1 MVETLRIIPRSLV
14 SLIVLFLITKAIG
27 KKQVS
32 ELSLFDYVIGI
43 SIGNFAAEMIMD
55 FNSNYYNG
63 IVAMT
68 TFGLIAWLVSYFTM
82 KSMVL
87 RRIIVGT
94 PTVLIQNGKII
105 EKNLRKMMI
114 DINDLLEQC
123 RSNGTFD
130 VNEIEYAIMEA
141 NGKISI
147 LPKKEYAPLI
157 VKDMNLKLGKNELVS
172 NVIIDGKI
180 MKSNLEN
187 SGKEKDWLLKELKI
201 KGKKLEDILLA
212 TLDNNY
218 KLVIYERNN
227 NMKVKNVLE

>member
-1 MVETLRIIPRSLV
+1 MTETIRVIPRSLV

-43 SIGNFAAEMIMD
+43 SIGNFAAEMIMNFD
-55 FNSNYYNG
+55 NNYYNG
-63 IVAMT
+63 IVAMI
-68 TFGLIAWLVSYFTM
+68 TFGFIAWLVSYFTM

-87 RRIIVGT
+87 RRIIIGT

-157 VKDMNLKLGKNELVS
+157 VKDMNLKLEKNELVS

-180 MKSNLEN
+180 MKNNLEN

-227 NMKVKNVLE
+227 NLKVKNVLE